1 MKRKPRVKNVR
12 TSVLKMIVDDDTI
25 ASLVK
30 CGKQEAT
37 DEDYVNI
44 AVRRA
49 LEVYLKRFR

>member
-1 MKRKPRVKNVR
+1 MKRKPHVKNVR
-12 TSVLKMIVDDDTI
+12 PSVLKMIVDDDTI

-44 AVRRA
+44 AVSRA